1 MTSKKRPSAPS
12 ANDHAA
18 SVPKMLKRPSANE
31 SSAEGFAALASTKVF
46 AVEGGGQA
54 QSSSAGK
61 RARGSNVPPVSRMYG
76 PDLLDSLGKDLIDR
90 LRSIDPGLL
99 KSAKATAGITGWEHG
114 SACTGSGILAF
125 VLSRCNLGVGEPGAL
140 YSSTLQCGLIL
151 CSCNHTILIIAKVF
165 P

>member
-1 MTSKKRPSAPS
+1 
-12 ANDHAA
+12 
-18 SVPKMLKRPSANE
+18 
-31 SSAEGFAALASTKVF
+31 
-46 AVEGGGQA
+46 
-54 QSSSAGK
+54 
-61 RARGSNVPPVSRMYG
+61 VPPVSRMYG

-125 VLSRCNLGVGEPGAL
+125 VLSRCNLGVGGPGASYERARDSIKSL
-140 YSSTLQCGLIL
+140 YSGTLQCGLIL